1 MFKCNRKEEFMKNLM
16 IIPLTLFICLT
27 LIACNNS
34 SNSSEAGGND
44 NIYTPGETIMEPIE
58 VVENFFY
65 AFEKADYESMQT
77 SCSQECI
84 NIYFH
89 DGDVFGMVWAKV
101 TKVEETTENLKEDEI
116 RVFVDVEMKTAE
128 TSALY
133 GETETSF
140 YVVLKKQSDG
150 SWLVDKFVTG

>member
-1 MFKCNRKEEFMKNLM
+1 MKNLM
-16 IIPLTLFICLT
+16 IIALTLFICLT

-34 SNSSEAGGND
+34 SNSSEAVGND
-44 NIYTPGETIMEPIE
+44 NICSSGETIMEPIE

-84 NIYFH
+84 NTYFH
-89 DGDVFGMVWAKV
+89 DGDVFGMVWAKA
-101 TKVEETTENLKEDEI
+101 TKVEEATEKLKEDEI

-140 YVVLKKQSDG
+140 YVVLKKQSDD
-150 SWLVDKFVTG
+150 SWLIDKFVTG